1 MSADCTCGD
10 TATAGQDAPPCGV
23 RILRAADYR
32 RMRWKNGAGWTTE
45 VLRMPEREDWDW
57 RLSLAEIDQDAPF
70 SAFPGMERLLVLLQG
85 DGLRLQFE
93 DGRTQELRP
102 PHGMLRFSGDRPL
115 RAELLGGPCRDFG
128 LIWKRGRIDVQLWHR
143 PLAGTMVLFAG
154 RRETWLLHLLE
165 GTAQVA
171 GDGVPGGALVAGD
184 SVLLEGSEL
193 PTRLPLEGHGAALLA
208 RITRIGED

>member
-143 PLAGTMVLFAG
+143 PLAGAMVLFAG
-154 RRETWLLHLLE
+154 MRETWLLHLLE

-171 GDGVPGGALVAGD
+171 GDGAPGALAAGD

-193 PTRLPLEGHGAALLA
+193 PTRLPLEGHGAALLV
-208 RITRIGED
+208 RITRIGKD